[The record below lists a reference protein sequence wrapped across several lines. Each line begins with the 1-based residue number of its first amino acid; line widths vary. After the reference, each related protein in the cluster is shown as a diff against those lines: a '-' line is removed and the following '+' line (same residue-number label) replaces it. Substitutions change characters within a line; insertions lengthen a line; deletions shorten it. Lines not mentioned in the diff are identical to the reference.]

1 MLGFDS
7 HFDCCYNEDEDFCT
21 IHNPCA
27 DKEGDCDTDEMC
39 EEGLR
44 CGINNCPASLSYDS
58 EVDCCYNFTVGDP
71 NFCKV
76 DSPCGLNEGD
86 CDFNNECQ
94 NNLFCGTN
102 NCPESLGFEAEIDCC
117 SMEIYN
123 GDENYCSTLNPC
135 GVHEGDCDSNNECQ
149 TNLFCDT
156 ANSCS
161 ASLGFASD
169 VNCCFSGCK
178 SQSQVA

>member
-58 EVDCCYNFTVGDP
+58 EVDCCYFSIAGDDD
-71 NFCKV
+71 FCTA
-76 DSPCGLNEGD
+76 D
-86 CDFNNECQ
+86 
-94 NNLFCGTN
+94 
-102 NCPESLGFEAEIDCC
+102 
-117 SMEIYN
+117 
-123 GDENYCSTLNPC
+123 NPC
-135 GVHEGDCDSNNECQ
+135 SIDEGDCDSNNDCQ

-156 ANSCS
+156 VNSCP
-161 ASLGFASD
+161 AHLGFNFD
-169 VNCCFSGCK
+169 VHCCFEGCK
-178 SQSQVA
+178 SHWNY